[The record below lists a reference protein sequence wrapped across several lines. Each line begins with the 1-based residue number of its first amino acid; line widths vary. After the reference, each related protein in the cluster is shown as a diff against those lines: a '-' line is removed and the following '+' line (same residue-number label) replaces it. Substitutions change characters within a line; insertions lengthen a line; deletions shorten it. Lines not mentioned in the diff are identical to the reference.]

1 MRIVIAHIDPAEG
14 VAWQQALADRLPG
27 ADVRIDSCTSFQPDY
42 AVGWKPPLDFFDRH
56 PGLKA
61 FFSCGAGVDH
71 LMAHPGL
78 PSAMPV
84 FRLEDAGMAA
94 LMADYCLH
102 ELLRIAGRH
111 DAYAKAQTSATWLAL
126 EPLPRAHLAV
136 GVLGMG
142 VLGRQVAHRLAEAGF
157 PVVGHARTPDQ
168 TGQTFQ
174 GGLPDRGP
182 TAAGPSELPNQLLT
196 AAGPIDILRGPE
208 QLAAFLARTRVLI
221 LLAPLTPQTQD
232 LIDAQ
237 VLSQLQADAWLINV
251 ARGGLVVD
259 QDLITALDDGH
270 LAGAT
275 LDVFR
280 EEPLPASHPFWHH
293 PKIRITPHVSAP
305 TQVAVSADQVA
316 SKLATLQRGHMP
328 SGLIERH
335 RGY

>member
-14 VAWQQALADRLPG
+14 MAWQQALASRLPG
-27 ADVRIDSCTSFQPDY
+27 ADIRIDSASSFRPDY
-42 AVGWKPPLDFFDRH
+42 AVGWKPPQDFFDRH

-71 LMAHPGL
+71 LLAHPGL

-84 FRLEDAGMAA
+84 FRLEDAGMAD

-111 DAYAKAQTSATWLAL
+111 GEYAKAQALATWLAL
-126 EPLPRAHLAV
+126 EPIARSQLSV

-157 PVVGHARTPDQ
+157 PVVGHARTAVQIEQSIRGD
-168 TGQTFQ
+168 
-174 GGLPDRGP
+174 LPDRLI
-182 TAAGPSELPNQLLT
+182 TSS
-196 AAGPIDILRGPE
+196 GPIDILRGPA
-208 QLAAFLARTRVLI
+208 QLPPFLARTRVLI

-232 LIDAQ
+232 LINSQ

-251 ARGGLVVD
+251 ARGELVVD
-259 QDLITALDDGH
+259 EDLIAALNDGR

-293 PKIRITPHVSAP
+293 PKIRVTPHVSAP
-305 TQVAVSADQVA
+305 TQVQVSADQVA
-316 SKLATLQRGHMP
+316 AKLTALQRGQMP

>member
-14 VAWQQALADRLPG
+14 RAWQQALASRLPD
-27 ADVRIDSCTSFQPDY
+27 ADIRIDSASSFRPDY
-42 AVGWKPPLDFFDRH
+42 AVGWKPPQDFFDRH

-71 LMAHPGL
+71 LLAHSGL

-84 FRLEDAGMAA
+84 FRLEDAGMAD

-102 ELLRIAGRH
+102 ELLSIAGRH
-111 DAYAKAQTSATWLAL
+111 DEYAKAQASATWLAL
-126 EPLPRAHLAV
+126 EPIARSQLSV

-157 PVVGHARTPDQ
+157 PVVGHARTAVQAEQATRGD
-168 TGQTFQ
+168 
-174 GGLPDRGP
+174 LPDRLITSSGP
-182 TAAGPSELPNQLLT
+182 V
-196 AAGPIDILRGPE
+196 DILRGPT
-208 QLAAFLARTRVLI
+208 QLPAFLARTRVLI
-221 LLAPLTPQTQD
+221 LLAPLTPQTQN
-232 LIDAQ
+232 LINAQ

-259 QDLITALDDGH
+259 EDLIAALNDGR

-305 TQVAVSADQVA
+305 TQVQVSADQVA
-316 SKLATLQRGHMP
+316 AKLTALQRGQMP